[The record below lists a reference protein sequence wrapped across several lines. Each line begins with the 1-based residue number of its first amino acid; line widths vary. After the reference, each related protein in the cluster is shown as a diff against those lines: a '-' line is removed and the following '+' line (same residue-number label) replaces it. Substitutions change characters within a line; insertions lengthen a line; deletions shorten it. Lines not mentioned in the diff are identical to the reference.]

1 MIFSVP
7 QYIDVEDKIAGPLT
21 ARQLGWM
28 FALGALLFLAWS
40 LFEQGV
46 FIAIAIP
53 TILFFLAL
61 AFYRPQG
68 ISFLSFLS
76 YGVGFLFRPKLYMW
90 KRLHESTRT
99 SSKARKSNNKG
110 VKSDVSKAMSI
121 EDMVELAQTLDSEGM
136 HKSDRVA
143 QIMAERT
150 VNTKK

>member
-40 LFEQGV
+40 LFEQAI

-90 KRLHESTRT
+90 KRLHEPTNST
-99 SSKARKSNNKG
+99 SKSQKYVKG
-110 VKSDVSKAMSI
+110 DTLDSTPKVMSI
-121 EDMVELAQTLDSEGM
+121 QDMVELAQTLDSEGR
-136 HKSDRVA
+136 HQSDRAA
-143 QIMAERT
+143 QIIAERAP
-150 VNTKK
+150 KKKK